1 MKKAL
6 KAVRIIL
13 LVIVILVVVIAV
25 AIGLFAESV
34 LKTRIEAAAS
44 KALGVEVSIGD
55 VELSI
60 FRGKLGFENLVI
72 KNPRGY
78 QHDKLLELKEA
89 QVVVDTRSLL
99 GDTVNIREIKLDGV
113 KLVLEQR
120 GVSSNNLQDVIKSIQ
135 AKDKQTEPSGKKL
148 HIDDLEITDVTVK
161 VKLLPI
167 PGRMD
172 TVPLKL
178 KPIKMTDLGS
188 DDKLDT
194 AGLSGKILLAIAGG
208 VAEQGAGVLPKEII
222 DSLTGELKKLGRL
235 SEALLEEAGKIL
247 KEETDLGKELTEG
260 LEGLLKPKKKKK

>member
-1 MKKAL
+1 MKRKLKAL
-6 KAVRIIL
+6 RITLLVVLIL
-13 LVIVILVVVIAV
+13 LVVVVV
-25 AIGLFAESV
+25 AIGFLAESV

-60 FRGKLGFENLVI
+60 LRGELGFENLVI
-72 KNPRGY
+72 KNPQGY
-78 QHDKLLELKEA
+78 QHKQLLELKEA
-89 QVVVDTRSLL
+89 QVTVDTRSLL
-99 GDTVNIREIKLDGV
+99 SDTVNIREIKLDGV

-120 GVSSNNLQDVIKSIQ
+120 GVSSNNLQDVIRSIR

-161 VKLLPI
+161 VKLLPL
-167 PGRMD
+167 PGRID

-194 AGLSGKILLAIAGG
+194 ARLSGKILLAIAGG
-208 VAEQGAGVLPKEII
+208 VAEQGTGVLPKEII
-222 DSLTGELKKLGRL
+222 DSLTSELKKLGQL
-235 SEALLEEAGKIL
+235 SEALFEEGGKIL
-247 KEETDLGKELTEG
+247 EEGTDLGKELTEG
-260 LEGLLKPKKKKK
+260 IEGLLKPKKKKK